1 MWHKQI
7 IENKLLNYLAFF
19 AWVLLA
25 ASLYTESI
33 LLFVFACFFI
43 VFDFASKLYMK
54 YVANELVIDLE
65 KQRLKLFAGED
76 GFLKLRFIHYGRL
89 PILNAQL
96 RITLDNI
103 VTTEN
108 YQTSVIKN
116 QLEISVPISVSGRE
130 ELELHIPLKAK
141 MRGVARIRNMSMTI
155 QHPFGFGFALLENK
169 VGINHEII
177 IYPNLSS
184 VIGGNL
190 MVPKESGTHF
200 NRSSLFVNHS
210 STIGT
215 RDYLQSDPFNRL
227 HWKATAR
234 TSKLQTKILEPTSQ
248 NALTLIINIKDG
260 NGVIGDLE
268 EVLSHVAYI
277 AHVVTKQNREFQ
289 IFINSRPSSKT
300 PIYHLPLGS
309 GKEQLA
315 KALEML
321 ARVSKL
327 SILIPFDRMLR
338 YIEKHYNLT
347 PFTITCG
354 PVTEIE
360 ESRIYNRF
368 ARKGIDNYRLAI
380 QDEKGYIMKLLPHQT
395 KVMEEVLK

>member
-7 IENKLLNYLAFF
+7 IENKLLNFLAFF

-25 ASLYTESI
+25 GSLYTESI
-33 LLFVFACFFI
+33 LLFVFSCFFI

-54 YVANELVIDLE
+54 YVANDLFIDLE

-76 GFLKLRFIHYGRL
+76 GFLKLRFMHYGRL
-89 PILNAQL
+89 PIINARL

-108 YQTSVIKN
+108 YETSIIKN
-116 QLEISVPISVSGRE
+116 QLEITIPISVSSKE
-130 ELELHIPLKAK
+130 ELELLIPLKAQ
-141 MRGVARIRNMSMTI
+141 MRGVARIRKMMMTI
-155 QHPFGFGFALLENK
+155 HHPFGFGFALLENK

-177 IYPNLSS
+177 IYPTITAVAGLNQTA
-184 VIGGNL
+184 
-190 MVPKESGTHF
+190 PKESGTHF
-200 NRSSLFVNHS
+200 NRNSLFVNYN

-215 RDYLQSDPFNRL
+215 RDYLQTDPFNRL

-248 NALTLIINIKDG
+248 NALTLLINLKEG

-268 EVLSHVAYI
+268 EVLSHVAFI

-289 IFINSRPSSKT
+289 IYINSRPSSKT

-321 ARVSKL
+321 ARVNKL
-327 SILIPFDRMLR
+327 SVLIPFDRTLR
-338 YIEKHYNLT
+338 YIEKHYKVT

-354 PVTEIE
+354 PVTENE
-360 ESRIYNRF
+360 ASIYNRF
-368 ARKGIDNYRLAI
+368 TRKGTENYRLTI
-380 QDEKGYIMKLLPHQT
+380 QDEKGYLVKLLPSQE
-395 KVMEEVLK
+395 KEGAIK

>member
-1 MWHKQI
+1 MWHKQVV
-7 IENKLLNYLAFF
+7 ENKLLNFLSFF
-19 AWVLLA
+19 AWIILG

-54 YVANELVIDLE
+54 YVANELVMDLE

-76 GFLKLRFIHYGRL
+76 GYLKLRFIHYGHL
-89 PILNAQL
+89 PIINAQM
-96 RITLDNI
+96 RITIDNI
-103 VTTEN
+103 VSTEN

-116 QLEISVPISVSGRE
+116 QLEINIPISVSGRE
-130 ELELHIPLKAK
+130 ELELHIPLIAQ
-141 MRGVARIRNMSMTI
+141 MRGVARIRKLNLMI
-155 QHPFGFGFALLENK
+155 HHPFGFGFALLENK

-177 IYPNLSS
+177 IYPNLLP
-184 VIGGNL
+184 VVGFNQ

-215 RDYLQSDPFNRL
+215 RDYLQTDPFNRL
-227 HWKATAR
+227 HWKASAR

-248 NALTLIINIKDG
+248 NALTLIINLKED
-260 NGVIGDLE
+260 NGVIGNLE

-289 IFINSRPSSKT
+289 VYINTRPSSKT

-321 ARVSKL
+321 ARVNKL
-327 SILIPFDRMLR
+327 SVLIPFDRTLR
-338 YIEKHYNLT
+338 YIEKHYKLT

-354 PVTEIE
+354 PITESIDI
-360 ESRIYNRF
+360 IYNRF
-368 ARKGIDNYRLAI
+368 SRKGIENYTLSI
-380 QDEKGYIMKLLPHQT
+380 QDEKGYIVKMLPSHT
-395 KVMEEVLK
+395 KEKEGEVVK